1 MGIEAAVAG
10 GALGGMLLAGMQKQP
25 NIPAPTPVTDLPGSQ
40 AASTPTASDI
50 LSQTAGTGQAGG
62 APGNAQTFLTGAGGV
77 NQSSLKLAK
86 NKLYGGSESGKD
98 TNDDA

>member
-25 NIPAPTPVTDLPGSQ
+25 SIPAPTATTPPPESQ
-40 AASTPTASDI
+40 AAKTPDV
-50 LSQTAGTGQAGG
+50 QTVLQQTSGTGQAGG
-62 APGNAQTFLTGAGGV
+62 APGVGQTFLTGAGGV
-77 NQSSLKLAK
+77 DPALLKLDKKTLIGA
-86 NKLYGGSESGKD
+86 SGKD

>member
-25 NIPAPTPVTDLPGSQ
+25 SIPAPTPVTDLPGSQ
-40 AASTPTASDI
+40 AATTPTAGDV
-50 LSQTAGTGQAGG
+50 LKETAGTGQAGG
-62 APGNAQTFLTGAGGV
+62 AAGVGQTFLTGAGGV
-77 NQSSLKLAK
+77 NQASLKL
-86 NKLYGGSESGKD
+86 NKKSLYGESGKD